1 MVLEILVLIILLAL
15 SVFGF
20 IMFVRWVWTME
31 DNKFNRMYSIFI
43 LGVKPHEEAF
53 EEELAE
59 RERLENQFNE
69 EVSRD

>member
-1 MVLEILVLIILLAL
+1 MVLEIFVLIILLGL

-20 IMFVRWVWTME
+20 ILFVRWVWAME
-31 DNKFNRMYSIFI
+31 DQKFNRMFSIFM

-59 RERLENQFNE
+59 RERLENQLNE
-69 EVSRD
+69 DESGD

>member
-1 MVLEILVLIILLAL
+1 MVLEILVLITLLAL

-20 IMFVRWVWTME
+20 IMFVRWVWAME
-31 DNKFNRMYSIFI
+31 DHKFNRMFSIFM

-59 RERLENQFNE
+59 RERLENQLNE
-69 EVSRD
+69 DVSGD

>member
-1 MVLEILVLIILLAL
+1 MVLEILVLITLLTL

-31 DNKFNRMYSIFI
+31 DKKFNRMYSIFM

>member
-1 MVLEILVLIILLAL
+1 MVPEILLLVILLVF

-20 IMFVRWVWTME
+20 ILFVRWVWAME
-31 DNKFNRMYSIFI
+31 DQKFNRMFSIFM

-59 RERLENQFNE
+59 RERLENQLNE
-69 EVSRD
+69 DESGD

>member
-1 MVLEILVLIILLAL
+1 MVLEILVLITLLAF

-31 DNKFNRMYSIFI
+31 DKKFNRMYSIFM

-59 RERLENQFNE
+59 RERLENQLNE
-69 EVSRD
+69 DVSGD

>member
-1 MVLEILVLIILLAL
+1 MVLKIFVLIILLAL

-31 DNKFNRMYSIFI
+31 DKNFNRMYSIFM

-53 EEELAE
+53 AEELAE
-59 RERLENQFNE
+59 RERLENHLNE
-69 EVSRD
+69 ELSGD

>member
-1 MVLEILVLIILLAL
+1 MVLEIFVLIILLGL

-20 IMFVRWVWTME
+20 ILFVRWVWTME
-31 DNKFNRMYSIFI
+31 DHKFNRMFSIFM

-59 RERLENQFNE
+59 RERLENQLNE
-69 EVSRD
+69 ELSGD

>member
-1 MVLEILVLIILLAL
+1 MVLEILVLITLLTL

-31 DNKFNRMYSIFI
+31 DKKFNRMYSIFM

-59 RERLENQFNE
+59 RERLENQLNE
-69 EVSRD
+69 ELSGD

>member
-1 MVLEILVLIILLAL
+1 MVFQILVLIILLAL
-15 SVFGF
+15 SVFGITLF
-20 IMFVRWVWTME
+20 LRWVWAME
-31 DNKFNRMYSIFI
+31 DQEFNRMFSIFM

-69 EVSRD
+69 EV